1 MPIDSC
7 TSTFAELAATVLPSH
22 MATMQSALESA
33 HALNEFCTRGVGI
46 KTILMRLRRSRDF
59 SGCYVLL
66 REKQPFYVGI
76 SRSVIAR
83 LRQHSTGG
91 TEFSAT
97 LAYRLAKEK
106 VPHERTRR
114 EAMQDPVF
122 RAAFDDAKILL
133 RGCTVAFIEI
143 PNPLE
148 LYLFE
153 AYCAMALDT
162 CEWNTFRTH

>member
-1 MPIDSC
+1 VCIFLTLVEFYNFVDEPTWVC
-7 TSTFAELAATVLPSH
+7 TADP
-22 MATMQSALESA
+22 
-33 HALNEFCTRGVGI
+33 
-46 KTILMRLRRSRDF
+46 F
-59 SGCYVLL
+59 SNYSNL
-66 REKQPFYVGI
+66 
-76 SRSVIAR
+76 SVAR
-83 LRQHSTGG
+83 LRQHSTGS

-106 VPHERTRR
+106 VPHEKTRR
-114 EAMQDPVF
+114 EAMQDPAF
-122 RAAFDDAKILL
+122 RAAFNEAQILL